1 MVRNTGLFTVVMAL
15 ATFVVVV
22 DNTIMNVSIN
32 ALVRDLNTT
41 ISGVQAAISLNA
53 LIMAAFVLM
62 GGKLADIIG
71 IKRTFLFGSFAYI
84 VGTVIASMSNNL
96 PTFMLGWCAI
106 QGVGAAM
113 MLPNVQTA
121 IREYIS
127 GEARAKSYGI
137 LGGVNALGVAVGP
150 IFGGFLTT
158 FFSWRW
164 AFAVEILI
172 MGTMLVM
179 SGVIPADVLKKVR
192 PNLDRMGVALQACAM
207 ILLVLGVLLIGDYG
221 LFFAR
226 QPLYIGNVNLAFF
239 GLSPALYSFLLGVI
253 FTLLFMRWEHHL
265 EDEQQPTL
273 LSLTLFENDV
283 FSNGIK
289 IASIQTMMIA
299 GVLFTIPLF
308 LQVTYGLNPLQS
320 GFYLLP
326 LSISV
331 LVFALLGV
339 RLGRRTSMK
348 AVMLL
353 GWLVVILS
361 AAVLL
366 LRMSEGSEPQDLI
379 LGLAVFGTGM
389 GLLSSQTS
397 NVVMSSIKRE
407 ESAEAS
413 GALNTF
419 QQLGNSVGVAI
430 LGTILS
436 VTLVYNLTTQV
447 EQSAIAAEKK
457 PVVID
462 ELKSGVEI
470 ASTAYVEEA
479 VAQKTSDEQAASVA
493 AIYSSARTGA
503 FQVTAL
509 AIGFFAIIALI
520 LTTEIP
526 KKLEEPSEEGEPA
539 RSGPAVPASSAV
551 TPGS

>member
-1 MVRNTGLFTVVMAL
+1 MIRNTGLFTVVMAL
-15 ATFVVVV
+15 ATFVVVI

-32 ALVRDLNTT
+32 VLVRDLNTT

-53 LIMAAFVLM
+53 LTMAAFVLM

-71 IKRTFLFGSFAYI
+71 IKRTFLIGSITYI
-84 VGTVIASMSNNL
+84 IGTVIASLSTNL
-96 PTFMLGWCAI
+96 PVFMLGWCAI
-106 QGVGAAM
+106 QGVGAAL

-121 IREYIS
+121 IREYLS
-127 GEARAKSYGI
+127 GEARGKSYGI
-137 LGGVNALGVAVGP
+137 MGGVNALGVAVGP

-172 MGTMLVM
+172 LGIMLVL
-179 SGVIPADVLKKVR
+179 SGVIPADTLKKIR
-192 PNLDRMGVALQACAM
+192 PNLDRMGVVLQACAM
-207 ILLVLGVLLIGDYG
+207 VFLVLGVLLISDFG

-253 FTLLFMRWEHHL
+253 FTLLFTRWEHHL
-265 EDEQQPTL
+265 EEEGQPTL
-273 LSLTLFENDV
+273 LNLALFENNV
-283 FSNGIK
+283 FSKGLQ

-299 GVLFTIPLF
+299 GVLFTVPLF
-308 LQVTYGLNPLQS
+308 LQVTYGLNPLES

-331 LVFALLGV
+331 LIFALLGV
-339 RLGRRTSMK
+339 RLGRRTSMRF
-348 AVMLL
+348 VMLI
-353 GWLVVILS
+353 GWLIVILS
-361 AAVLL
+361 AAILL
-366 LRMSEGSEPQDLI
+366 LRMSEGSAPDDLI
-379 LGLAVFGTGM
+379 LGMAVFGIGM
-389 GLLSSQTS
+389 GLLSSQTA
-397 NVVMSSIKRE
+397 NVVMSSITRE

-447 EQSAIAAEKK
+447 EQSTIAAEMKAE
-457 PVVID
+457 VIE
-462 ELKSGVEI
+462 ELRSGVEI
-470 ASTAYVEEA
+470 ASTEYVEQA
-479 VAQKTSDEQAASVA
+479 VAQKTSDEQAASIA

-509 AIGFFAIIALI
+509 AIGFFALVALI
-520 LTTEIP
+520 WTTEIP
-526 KKLEEPSEEGEPA
+526 KRLEEPTE
-539 RSGPAVPASSAV
+539 
-551 TPGS
+551 TY